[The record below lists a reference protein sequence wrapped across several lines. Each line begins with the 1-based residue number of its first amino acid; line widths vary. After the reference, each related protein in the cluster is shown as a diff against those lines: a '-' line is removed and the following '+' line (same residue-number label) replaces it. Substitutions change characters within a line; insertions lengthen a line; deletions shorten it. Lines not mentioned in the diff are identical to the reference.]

1 LNWNNLFAKIMDN
14 WPAKILCLALAIV
27 VYVFHRVSTLET
39 RFFSAP
45 IVIEHLEG
53 MMPASPYPR
62 MIRVSLRGDA
72 ASVYSFLEDDIE
84 VFVDMARFT
93 SPGTYAVPVQW
104 RITNAAQGAHPLQI
118 SIDPVQITLAVDYR
132 ISKFVPVIAG
142 FRGQVEA
149 GFNMTSYNLNPSQV
163 IVDGPAE
170 LMSTISEL
178 HTEPIDLGGR
188 RTNFS
193 ITANI
198 QLHDPLTVFRGSGL
212 TEFSGRISPII
223 PARNIRNVPIAVTGI
238 REGFSAE
245 LEVRA
250 ASVHLEG
257 DNLNEV
263 NSFVLPPEFLRV
275 DCSGITE
282 PGTYVLRVLTGTAE
296 NITFRAEPMEVT
308 IRIRQAGVE

>member
-1 LNWNNLFAKIMDN
+1 
-14 WPAKILCLALAIV
+14 
-27 VYVFHRVSTLET
+27 
-39 RFFSAP
+39 
-45 IVIEHLEG
+45 
-53 MMPASPYPR
+53 

-93 SPGTYAVPVQW
+93 SPGTYVVPVQW
-104 RITNAAQGAHPLQI
+104 RITNVAQGAHPLQI
-118 SIDPVQITLAVDYR
+118 SIDPVQITFAVDYR
-132 ISKFVPVIAG
+132 ISKFVPVNAS

-193 ITANI
+193 ITAHI
-198 QLHDPLTVFRGSGL
+198 QQHDPLIVFRGSGL

-238 REGFSAE
+238 REGFSAV
-245 LEVRA
+245 LEVRT

-308 IRIRQAGVE
+308 IRIRQAEAE